1 MQVSQISSTNFQ
13 AHILPSRALTSALE
27 LAQSEARIGTKEGV
41 KRASQFYNNL
51 RTIEKDQNTATF
63 FIDSNPQKL
72 YPYMRLGNVTRLLEF
87 FKYKENLLPNAVI
100 DGVNKLV
107 ESKYLMSERANEAK
121 DVDLTKA
128 FNKWAKV

>member
-1 MQVSQISSTNFQ
+1 MKVNSINRINFQ

-63 FIDSNPQKL
+63 FIDSNPRKF